1 MENPEEKLGD
11 FRKKPRPNHQKAF
24 AFHELAMKV
33 QTNVERA
40 REYPDF
46 QDAEF
51 ISRVCH
57 MYAASYTATI
67 MGRVKNEDPDYF
79 KDNE

>member
-1 MENPEEKLGD
+1 
-11 FRKKPRPNHQKAF
+11 
-24 AFHELAMKV
+24 MKV